1 MNNFVILLLLAF
13 MPLQSLIA
21 QKVKFRSVS
30 KNELSEES
38 HPLEAD
44 AKAAILHH
52 EGRRFYEFHTAENW
66 FKLHTQI
73 HLRIKVYH
81 QEGSSYADLEIPFHP
96 EGKFTKFRASA
107 FNLVDGKIVETKLE
121 NTAIF
126 TEDIHKYLKKRK
138 IAMPNVVKGTVVDIE
153 YELVEPASI
162 SLRPF
167 YLQQNI
173 PVNFVDYQ
181 VEYPEYFRFNR
192 SIKGLPLKIEIKN
205 SSRSE
210 TIMGMVYGGSN
221 ASRTTDNINY
231 RVDIETFRASSLPS
245 IKDEPFVTNMYNYY
259 PAVQH
264 ELSFIQFVGSR
275 TYNYSTT
282 WDNIADL
289 LMGSDDFGQ
298 QINARL
304 NELEPI
310 IEETIS
316 LDPKEKYKKIFYW
329 VRDNFQWNEYLGEQC
344 QYGLRKLLK
353 DKTGNIADINIL
365 LINMLKKANLD
376 VRPVVMSSRSN
387 GFLNITHPSFAQ
399 LNYVI
404 AMVVIDSNKVFL
416 DASSK
421 NLLAGQL
428 PDRALNMDGILI
440 DNNRKG
446 YRIAIENPNM
456 GTTSIMAMVGLHEDM
471 SFQGKTRI
479 QLIDYHASEFR
490 ERYKQSEREKGY
502 LNDLHDMYPD
512 LEVSNLNVDG
522 ITGTSDK
529 VTEQY
534 DFVLNGC
541 ATETGDFIYLEP
553 MMIWKE
559 SENVFKSETREL
571 PVFFNNKES
580 KRIIITIKLPES
592 FVVESLPKAVRFTL
606 PENMGSFLYSVAHGA
621 GSLTVQYQYAMNTDL
636 ISPVHYE
643 ALRNFYTLIRDK
655 TVEKV
660 VLKRVN

>member
-1 MNNFVILLLLAF
+1 MKNLVIFLLLALLP
-13 MPLQSLIA
+13 MQSLIA

-30 KNELSEES
+30 KSELNEEA
-38 HPLEAD
+38 HPLEPE
-44 AKAAILHH
+44 AKAAILHN
-52 EGRRFYEFHTAENW
+52 EARRFYEFHTADDW
-66 FKLHTQI
+66 FKLHTRV
-73 HLRIKVYH
+73 HLRIKVYQ
-81 QEGSSYADLEIPFHP
+81 QEGASWADLVIPYHP
-96 EGKFTKFRASA
+96 EGRFSKFRASA
-107 FNLVDGKIVETKLE
+107 FNLIDGKIVETKLE

-126 TEDIHKYLKKRK
+126 TEDIHKYISRRK
-138 IAMPNVVKGTVVDIE
+138 IAMPGVGKGTVVDIE

-162 SLRPF
+162 SLRPY
-167 YLQQNI
+167 YLQYSI
-173 PVNFVDYQ
+173 PVNFVEYQ

-192 SIKGLPLKIEIKN
+192 SIKGLPLKIDIKN

-210 TIMGMVYGGSN
+210 TIMGMVYGGPN

-275 TYNYSTT
+275 TFNYSTT
-282 WDNIADL
+282 WDNIADI

-304 NELEPI
+304 NDLDPI
-310 IEETIS
+310 IEETNS
-316 LDPKEKYKKIFYW
+316 LDQKEKYQKIYYW
-329 VRDNFQWNEYLGEQC
+329 VRDNFQWNDYLGEQC

-353 DKTGNIADINIL
+353 DKTGNIADINLL

-376 VRPVVMSSRSN
+376 VKPVVMSSRSN
-387 GFLNITHPSFAQ
+387 GFLNIAHPSFAQ

-404 AMVVIDSNKVFL
+404 AVVLIDSTKVFL
-416 DASSK
+416 DASDK
-421 NLLAGQL
+421 DLLAGQL

-446 YRIAIENPNM
+446 YRISIENPNR
-456 GTTSIMAMVGLHEDM
+456 GTTSIMAMANLLEDM
-471 SFQGKTRI
+471 SFQGKARI
-479 QLIDYHASEFR
+479 QMMDYHAAEFR
-490 ERYKQSEREKGY
+490 ERYQESEREKGY
-502 LNDLHDMYPD
+502 LNQMHDIYPD
-512 LEVSNLNVDG
+512 LEVTNLQHDG

-529 VTEQY
+529 VMEQF
-534 DFVLNGC
+534 DFMLSGG
-541 ATETGDFIYLEP
+541 ASETGDFVYLDP
-553 MMIWKE
+553 MLIWKE

-571 PVFFNNKES
+571 PVFFNNRES
-580 KRIIITIKLPES
+580 RKIILTIKLPES
-592 FVVESLPKAVRFTL
+592 YVVESLPKAVRLSL
-606 PENMGSFLYSVAHGA
+606 PDNMGTFLYSVAHGA

-643 ALRNFYTLIRDK
+643 ALRNYITLIHDK
-655 TVEKV
+655 TAEKV
-660 VLKRVN
+660 VLKKVH